1 MPLGLDEL
9 MEVVELPVTQ
19 RLGAALVVPHQP
31 LRVPLMVDKSAAL
44 LLAHLDV
51 DVQGLADLGVAES
64 A

>member
-19 RLGAALVVPHQP
+19 RLGAALVVLHQP